1 MNEAPGLFSIGLMLV
16 LAMIAWEGIR
26 FGINYLLGRATSDNY
41 VTRDHCTQCPARS
54 LSSVTEM
61 NDLKKEIREN
71 FGIFRGILLVV
82 ALKAGVPTDELRD
95 LMR

>member
-1 MNEAPGLFSIGLMLV
+1 MESPGLFAIGLLIV
-16 LAMIAWEGIR
+16 VAMIAWEGIR
-26 FGINYLLGRATSDNY
+26 FGINYLLGR
-41 VTRDHCTQCPARS
+41 VTRDDYVTQHHCKQCPARNNGS
-54 LSSVTEM
+54 ATEI

-82 ALKAGVPTDELRD
+82 ALKAGVPTDDLRD